1 MRLLDLLEPTGAV
14 LRRIIPAIRS
24 RAHER
29 AHWDAVAE
37 IDPVHRDDLVDDAG
51 ELTTSLGPFHLQREL
66 GAIELIDDLFEDAN
80 EHDGLPACV
89 LKLMKP
95 EKHFARVEPV
105 RAAGILSAAR
115 SERLRLLFCI
125 SERKA
130 ADSGDTVD
138 EDCAVLIEM
147 LEFAADTCK
156 MCFGVTCSRGKR
168 EVWTADPARQVTR

>member
-51 ELTTSLGPFHLQREL
+51 ELTTSLGPFHLQREFD
-66 GAIELIDDLFEDAN
+66 AIELIDNLFEDADK
-80 EHDGLPACV
+80 HDGLPACV

-95 EKHFARVEPV
+95 EKHFARVESV
-105 RAAGILSAAR
+105 RAAGVLSAPR
-115 SERLRLLFCI
+115 SERLRLLFCVPK
-125 SERKA
+125 RKA
-130 ADSGDTVD
+130 TKSGDTVD
-138 EDCAVLIEM
+138 KNDAVLIEM
-147 LEFAADTCK
+147 LEFAANTCK
-156 MCFGVTCSRGKR
+156 MCFGV
-168 EVWTADPARQVTR
+168 